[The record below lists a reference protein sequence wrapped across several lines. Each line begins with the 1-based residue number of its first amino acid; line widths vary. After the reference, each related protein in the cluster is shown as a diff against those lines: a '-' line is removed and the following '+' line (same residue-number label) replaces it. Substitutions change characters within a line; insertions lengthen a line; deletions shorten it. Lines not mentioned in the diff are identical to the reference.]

1 MRNFLIIFISLLF
14 LINSAF
20 AKIFLNPYPNF
31 ETHSGDNEEVT
42 ADDALFITPLLESGK
57 DVKEIQKM
65 ASIKFDNLTDYPGYS
80 GFFTVNKTYNSNMFF
95 WFFPAQNDPL
105 NSPVLL
111 WLQGGPGASS
121 LFGLFTENGP
131 FEVTKS
137 GKVKSRKYSWNVN
150 HNVLY
155 IDNPVG
161 TGFSFTDKDE
171 GYARNEFD
179 VGDNL
184 YNAMIQF
191 FTLFPDLQKN
201 DFYITG
207 ESYAGK
213 YIPALG
219 HAIHKKNGNA
229 KLKINFQ
236 GMAIGNGLCDPQHQL
251 VYGDYLYQLGLIDTK
266 GREIFHEYE
275 KRGRDAIGKKDFN
288 AAFDIFDEL
297 INMDQLPSGSL
308 FKNMTGY
315 ETYFNYMKVVDD
327 GADAGMT
334 KFLKRS
340 DVRKAIH
347 VGNLTFHGLD
357 GEENKV
363 ELHLKQDVIDTVAP
377 FLTEL
382 LNDYRIA
389 FYNGQLDIIVA
400 YPTTISFLQ
409 KLNFKNKDDYLNA
422 PRYIWKLDKDVA
434 GYVHETQNIVDV
446 LVRKAGHMVPHDQPK
461 FAFDLITRFTH
472 EKGFN

>member
-1 MRNFLIIFISLLF
+1 MIIKFLLIYSIF
-14 LINSAF
+14 LINLSC
-20 AKIFLNPYPNF
+20 AKLFINPYPRF
-31 ETHSGDNEEVT
+31 ETHNGDNSEVDG
-42 ADDALFITPLLESGK
+42 DDVLYITPLLESGK
-57 DVKEIQKM
+57 NVEDIQKM
-65 ASIKFDNLTDYPGYS
+65 ATVTLDDLKAYSSYS

-95 WFFPAQNDPL
+95 WYFPAQNDPA
-105 NSPVLL
+105 NAPVLL

-131 FEVTKS
+131 FEVTKK

-150 HNVLY
+150 HNVIY

-171 GYARNEFD
+171 GYAKDEYD
-179 VGDNL
+179 VGNNL
-184 YNAMIQF
+184 YEALVQF
-191 FTLFPDLQKN
+191 FTLFPNLQKN
-201 DFYITG
+201 DFYVTG

-213 YIPALG
+213 YVPAVG
-219 HAIHKKNGNA
+219 HAIHKRNGNA
-229 KLKINFQ
+229 KVKINFL
-236 GMAIGNGLCDPQHQL
+236 GMAIGNGLCDPLHQL
-251 VYGDYLYQLGLIDTK
+251 QYGDYLYQLGLIDTK
-266 GREIFHEYE
+266 GRDTFHKYE
-275 KRGRDAIGKKDFN
+275 ELGRTAIKARDFDK
-288 AAFDIFDEL
+288 AFDIFDEL

-327 GADAGMT
+327 GADDGMNG
-334 KFLKRS
+334 FLKRS

-363 ELHLKQDVIDTVAP
+363 EMHLKRDVMDSVVP

-382 LNDYRIA
+382 LEHYRIL

-400 YPTTISFLQ
+400 YPLTIAFLQ
-409 KLNFKNKDDYLNA
+409 KLNFANKNDYLDA
-422 PRYIWKLDKDVA
+422 PRYIWKLDKDIA
-434 GYVHETQNIVDV
+434 GYVHETANIIDV
-446 LVRKAGHMVPHDQPK
+446 LVRKAGHMVPYDQPK
-461 FAFDLITRFTH
+461 FAFDLMTRFTS
-472 EKGFN
+472 EKAFK